1 MIIGITGNS
10 GSGKTAAAEML
21 KEKLQCYLIDA
32 DDVQKELS
40 KKGHEYYNGI
50 VAVFGE
56 TILDEN
62 QEIVR
67 QKLAEIIYNN
77 PNKREL
83 LNDLTNI
90 YIVDAIKRQVD
101 GLPRK
106 STIIVDVPRLV
117 ECGLGPMCDVIIAVL
132 AEREIKLDR
141 ICKRDNIDRETAEK
155 RLDIQQDDQFYVDNS
170 DYVIENNDDNLEEK
184 VDGIIAKMDRS
195 NK

>member
-10 GSGKTAAAEML
+10 GSGKTIVSNML
-21 KEKLQCYLIDA
+21 KEKLRCYLIDA

-62 QEIVR
+62 REIVR
-67 QKLAEIIYNN
+67 QKLAEIIYSN

-101 GLPRK
+101 GLPRR
-106 STIIVDVPRLV
+106 STVIIDVPRLV
-117 ECGLGPMCDVIIAVL
+117 ECGLGPMCDVIISVL
-132 AEREIKLDR
+132 ADREIKLDR
-141 ICKRDNIDRETAEK
+141 ICARDNIDRETAEK
-155 RLDIQQDDQFYVDNS
+155 RLDIQQDDQFYLDNS

-184 VDGIIAKMDRS
+184 VDLIVEEMSCRK
-195 NK
+195 